1 MRTFLNFWLQLIS
14 WLSQLQR
21 STTFFNFQLPTF
33 NGELSFIRSSAKRE
47 FWSALLE
54 KAYAKLHGSYEHLE
68 GGFFSEAMVDFTGG
82 VPEFIDL
89 RKYAEIQEEL
99 YKKISEALKLGAHV
113 GADILSATASKGL
126 MEEHAYN
133 ITKTYELKS
142 ELQSTWRIL
151 LSVDLKIRSFK
162 PMQQSWLEKI
172 NSL

>member
-1 MRTFLNFWLQLIS
+1 MAL
-14 WLSQLQR
+14 
-21 STTFFNFQLPTF
+21 FFYYFQLPTF

-89 RKYAEIQEEL
+89 RKYSENREEL

-113 GADILSATASKGL
+113 GTAILSATASKGL
-126 MEEHAYN
+126 IAGHAYN

-142 ELQSTWRIL
+142 ESQLTC
-151 LSVDLKIRSFK
+151 
-162 PMQQSWLEKI
+162 
-172 NSL
+172 